1 MTLKELANQYRQS
14 GEAVRRR
21 ARELETQLS
30 RPGLTKNEKLD
41 LRRRIGMLNAMARDT
56 IATARY
62 LERYYRKE
70 RSW

>member
-1 MTLKELANQYRQS
+1 MTLKELGNQYRQS
-14 GEAVRRR
+14 GEAVRKR
-21 ARELETQLS
+21 ARELETQLA
-30 RPGLTKNEKLD
+30 RPGMSKNERLE
-41 LRRRIGMLNAMARDT
+41 LRWRIGMLNAMARDT